1 MVSAVFASAVA
12 RFAIMGAAL
21 LTVVLVV
28 MLMFAAVAAPV
39 LIAGGSAMPA
49 ADLMPALAF
58 ILEVEVLA
66 FVTVGIHRM
75 VFVI

>member
-1 MVSAVFASAVA
+1 
-12 RFAIMGAAL
+12 
-21 LTVVLVV
+21 
-28 MLMFAAVAAPV
+28 MFAAVAAPV